1 MSKDR
6 STADPGKA
14 PDPEERGPS
23 ADLSRRNFLRLGAL
37 AGAGAPLAGLLHSTP
52 AGAETPT
59 YEANGDLEEATIAEM
74 LAGMESGDLSSAELV
89 AFYLDRIER
98 LDQSGPTVNSI
109 IQVNPQ
115 ARGLARNRDAERRA
129 GHPRGP
135 LHGIPVVLKDNI
147 DTRDQLLTTAGSLAL
162 VGAPALRDA
171 SVARQ
176 LKQAG
181 AVILGKANLSEW
193 ANFRGIG
200 SSSGW
205 SGRGG
210 QTKNPYVLDRNPC
223 GSSSGSA
230 AAVAANFTAAALGT
244 ETDGSIVCPS
254 HANGVVGIK
263 PTVGLTS
270 RAGVIPI
277 SHTQD
282 TVGPHGRTVAD
293 AAAVLG
299 VLTGVD
305 PRDPAT
311 NRSAGHSFTDYTQ
324 FLDPDGLAGAR
335 IGVFR
340 RNVTEYSGET
350 DAIFEAALEAMADAG
365 AVLVDPADVPT
376 IDVLF
381 ADLAELIVLIWEFKR
396 DLNAYLATRTGVPV
410 HSLADVIAFNIA
422 HADQELQWFG
432 QELLEAAEAEIF
444 TEQEYLEALERGPRL
459 AGPEGIDAALAQHTV
474 DALVSPTGAPAWPT
488 DLINGDHF
496 LGASSTA
503 AAMAG
508 YPLINVTAGFTH
520 GLPVGISFMA
530 GAFSEPTLIK
540 IASGFEAATHARRAP
555 TFQKTVPLPTRTNS
569 PSRAAAQA
577 LRRRFERVADLLTT
591 TQRRK
596 LQRIGLL

>member
-1 MSKDR
+1 MSKER

-59 YEANGDLEEATIAEM
+59 YEANGEFEETTVAEM
-74 LAGMESGDLSSAELV
+74 LAGMESGDVSSADLV
-89 AFYLDRIER
+89 AFYLDRIAR
-98 LDQSGPTVNSI
+98 LDQGGPNVNSI
-109 IQVNPQ
+109 LELNPQ

-129 GHPRGP
+129 GHLRGA
-135 LHGIPVVLKDNI
+135 LHGIPVVVKDNI
-147 DTRDQLLTTAGSLAL
+147 DTRDQMQTTAGSLAL
-162 VGAPALRDA
+162 VGASALQDA
-171 SVARQ
+171 TVARK

-181 AVILGKANLSEW
+181 AIILGKANLSEW
-193 ANFRGIG
+193 ANFRGFN

-205 SGRGG
+205 SGRGQ

-230 AAVAANFTAAALGT
+230 AAVSANFAAAALGT

-277 SHTQD
+277 AHTQD

-293 AAAVLG
+293 AAAILG

-311 NRSAGHSFTDYTQ
+311 NRSAGHFHTDYTQ

-340 RNVTEYSGET
+340 DGVTGYSRDT
-350 DAIFEAALEAMADAG
+350 DAIFEEALAAMADAG

-376 IDVLF
+376 INELF
-381 ADLAELIVLIWEFKR
+381 ADLAELIVLVYEFKR

-410 HSLADVIAFNIA
+410 HNMADVIDFNIA
-422 HADQELQWFG
+422 HAAVELKWFG
-432 QELLEAAEAEIF
+432 QEWFELAEAEIF
-444 TEQEYLEALERGPRL
+444 SEQEYLDALERGPRL
-459 AGPEGIDAALAQHTV
+459 AGPEGIDAVIAEHGL

-520 GLPVGISFMA
+520 GLPVGISFMG

-540 IASGFEAATHARRAP
+540 LASGFEHATNARRAP
-555 TFQKTVPLPTRTNS
+555 KFLPTLKLPTRNDPTA
-569 PSRAAAQA
+569 PVRAASRAFPA
-577 LRRRFERVADLLTT
+577 RRLELMAERLTPR
-591 TQRRK
+591 QRR
-596 LQRIGLL
+596 LLRLI

>member
-1 MSKDR
+1 MAKER
-6 STADPGKA
+6 STDVPGA
-14 PDPEERGPS
+14 PPARDGGEPS
-23 ADLSRRNFLRLGAL
+23 TDLSRRNFLRLGAL

-59 YEANGDLEEATIAEM
+59 YEANGDFEETTVAEM
-74 LAGMESGDLSSAELV
+74 LAGMESGDVSSAELV
-89 AFYLDRIER
+89 AFYLDRIAR
-98 LDQSGPTVNSI
+98 LDQGGPNVNSI
-109 IQVNPQ
+109 IELNPQ

-135 LHGIPVVLKDNI
+135 LHGLPLVIKDNI
-147 DTRDQLLTTAGSLAL
+147 DTRDQMQTTAGSLAL
-162 VGAPALRDA
+162 VGAPALQDA
-171 SVARQ
+171 TVARK

-181 AVILGKANLSEW
+181 AIILGKANLSEW
-193 ANFRGIG
+193 ANFRGVN

-205 SGRGG
+205 SGRGQ

-230 AAVAANFTAAALGT
+230 AAVSANFAAASLGT

-270 RAGVIPI
+270 RAGVVPI

-293 AAAVLG
+293 AAAILG

-305 PRDPAT
+305 PRDLAT
-311 NRSAGHSFTDYTQ
+311 NRSAGRFHTDYTQ

-340 RNVTEYSGET
+340 RNVTEYSNET
-350 DAIFEAALEAMADAG
+350 DAIFAEALAAMEDAG
-365 AVLVDPADVPT
+365 AVLIQGADVPT
-376 IDVLF
+376 IDELLTSL
-381 ADLAELIVLIWEFKR
+381 DELIVLVYEFKR

-410 HSLADVIAFNIA
+410 HNLADVIAFNIA
-422 HADQELQWFG
+422 HANVELKWFG
-432 QELLEAAEAEIF
+432 QELLELAEADVF
-444 TEQEYLEALERGPRL
+444 TEQEYLDALERGPRL
-459 AGPEGIDAALAQHTV
+459 AGPEGIDAVIAQHNL
-474 DALVSPTGAPAWPT
+474 DALVAPTGSPAWPT

-508 YPLINVTAGFTH
+508 YPLINVTAGFTF

-540 IASGFEAATHARRAP
+540 LASGFEHVVNPRRAP
-555 TFQKTVPLPTRTNS
+555 KFLPPLKLPTRNDPTA
-569 PSRAAAQA
+569 PVRAASRAAGT
-577 LRRRFERVADLLTT
+577 RRLELMAERLTPR
-591 TQRRK
+591 QRR
-596 LQRIGLL
+596 LLRLL